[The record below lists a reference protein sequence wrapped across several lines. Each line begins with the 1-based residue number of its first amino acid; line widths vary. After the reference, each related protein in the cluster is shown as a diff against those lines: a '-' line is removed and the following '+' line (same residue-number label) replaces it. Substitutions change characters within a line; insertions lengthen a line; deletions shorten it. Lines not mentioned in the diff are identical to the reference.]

1 MIDASQ
7 TSEGS
12 YRACYTL
19 EMGRDA
25 AKAYVLRR
33 LFAEEKGHWI
43 VFGATVVFVIWLFW
57 SGQRDWL
64 TGVVAAVVTLPIL
77 RVIITWRSYSA
88 NEVARFSRM
97 KEPLAEIAFDK
108 ESLSVTSDVGSAQV
122 PWSRLTEVWQR
133 PGYWMIFWD
142 KNDFNILPDEN
153 MPEALR
159 RKLRDKV

>member
-25 AKAYVLRR
+25 AKAYVWRR
-33 LFAEEKGHWI
+33 LFVERKRYWI
-43 VFGATVVFVIWLFW
+43 VGGATGVYAIWLFW
-57 SGQRDWL
+57 SGERDWL
-64 TGVVAAVVTLPIL
+64 TGVVAAVATLPIWL
-77 RVIITWRSYSA
+77 VIVAWSGFSA

-97 KEPLAEIAFDK
+97 KEPVAEIAFDK
-108 ESLSVTSDVGSAQV
+108 ESLSFKSDLGSAQV
-122 PWSRLTEVWQR
+122 PWSQVTEVWQR
-133 PGYWMIFWD
+133 PGYWMIFWSI
-142 KNDFNILPDEN
+142 NDFNILPDEN

-159 RKLRDKV
+159 RKLRDKL